1 MATKIDISPLD
12 KKTKEKIKILSKRG
26 KQMFKGVPV
35 TLNVPVKTHFV
46 WNEGL
51 SGYILDI
58 YQMAD
63 WNPALKE
70 KDKIEKKYNKEIKEI
85 IKFSDSCAKKLGVDK
100 GDFWHDY
107 FA

>member
-1 MATKIDISPLD
+1 MPTKMDISSLD
-12 KKTKEKIKILSKRG
+12 KKTRAKIKILSKRPR
-26 KQMFKGVPV
+26 QMLNGIPV
-35 TLNVPVKTHFV
+35 TINVPVKTKFI
-46 WNEGL
+46 WNEGFA
-51 SGYILDI
+51 GYVQDI
-58 YQMAD
+58 YQSAD

-100 GDFWHDY
+100 DQFWSDY

>member
-1 MATKIDISPLD
+1 MPKKIDISTLD
-12 KKTKEKIKILSKRG
+12 KKTKEKIKVLSKRPR
-26 KQMFKGVPV
+26 QMLNGIPV
-35 TLNVPVKTHFV
+35 TINVSIKTNFI

-51 SGYILDI
+51 SGYVEDI
-58 YQMAD
+58 YQSVD

-70 KDKIEKKYNKEIKEI
+70 KNKIEKKFNKEVKEI

-100 GDFWHDY
+100 DQFWHDY